1 MSVSVRIA
9 GQEDVGAVYQRAV
22 HAARR
27 GDFQALEGELSSLRR
42 FKLANSGTVGTTPTG
57 PPPFTSPNSHNG
69 ACAKATGRLSGMGLG
84 RLRLGMKRSLARRI
98 YTRWSTRGRKYM
110 SSTA

>member
-42 FKLANSGTVGTTPTG
+42 FKLANSGTVGTTLR
-57 PPPFTSPNSHNG
+57 
-69 ACAKATGRLSGMGLG
+69 AMARCASAHP
-84 RLRLGMKRSLARRI
+84 
-98 YTRWSTRGRKYM
+98 STQP
-110 SSTA
+110 AN